1 MTSLSISQ
9 LKVNPAKAILA
20 SGDYPVAIENR
31 GEVEAYLV
39 GKDLFE
45 RLERYVEDFIH
56 KRAVESADFSTA
68 EDFEEVAKKLGI

>member
-31 GEVEAYLV
+31 GEVAAYLV

-45 RLERYVEDFIH
+45 RLERYVEDFIDGQAI
-56 KRAVESADFSTA
+56 KNTDFTKG
-68 EDFEEVAKKLGI
+68 EELDEVIGELGL

>member
-45 RLERYVEDFIH
+45 RLERYVEDFID
-56 KRAVESADFSTA
+56 KRAVEAADFSKA

>member
-9 LKVNPAKAILA
+9 LKVNPAKAIGA
-20 SGDYPVAIENR
+20 AVDYPVAIENR

-45 RLERYVEDFIH
+45 RLERYIEDFIDR
-56 KRAVESADFSTA
+56 RAIERADFSTG
-68 EDFEEVAKKLGI
+68 EDFEEFAKKLGI

>member
-45 RLERYVEDFIH
+45 RLERYVEDFID

>member
-45 RLERYVEDFIH
+45 RLERYVEDLRDRQTI
-56 KRAVESADFSTA
+56 ENTNFSKGK
-68 EDFEEVAKKLGI
+68 DLNEVLDSLGI

>member
-1 MTSLSISQ
+1 MTSLSITQ

-45 RLERYVEDFIH
+45 RLERYVEEFVD
-56 KRAVESADFSTA
+56 KRVVDSADYSSA
-68 EDFEEVAKKLGI
+68 EDFEEFAKKLGI

>member
-45 RLERYVEDFIH
+45 RLERYVEDFID
-56 KRAVESADFSTA
+56 RQAIENTNFSKGK
-68 EDFEEVAKKLGI
+68 DLNEVLDSLGI

>member
-45 RLERYVEDFIH
+45 RLERYVEDLMDRQVIE
-56 KRAVESADFSTA
+56 KADFSTG
-68 EDFEEVAKKLGI
+68 EDFEEFAKKLGI

>member
-39 GKDLFE
+39 GKNLFE
-45 RLERYVEDFIH
+45 RLERYVEDLID
-56 KRAVESADFSTA
+56 RQTIENTDFSKGK
-68 EDFEEVAKKLGI
+68 DLNKVLDSLGI